1 MNRLH
6 EGFVIRGRALKNP
19 PTPFTRTPDLLST
32 CVALYHSSVQRRK
45 RHHLPDEVFEGQNH
59 VVSLTVC
66 TADRGRWLARPEMA
80 GIARD
85 EILGLHCDHPV
96 LGFCIM
102 PDHIHLLMCNAG
114 SALGTIVHGFKGRVS
129 KQVRRLDPE
138 LSPWQSGYWDHIV
151 RQEEGLY
158 DVLLYILLNPVRAGL
173 VNDWWDHPW
182 LGSPLMGDVGPDFFS
197 SASPE
202 NIVWRDLLVGG
213 P

>member
-1 MNRLH
+1 M
-6 EGFVIRGRALKNP
+6 
-19 PTPFTRTPDLLST
+19 
-32 CVALYHSSVQRRK
+32 YHSVVQRRK
-45 RHHLPDEVFEGQNH
+45 QHHLPDEVFKGQNH

-85 EILGLHCDHPV
+85 EILELHPDHPV

-102 PDHIHLLMCNAG
+102 PDHVHLLMCNAG
-114 SALGTIVHGFKGRVS
+114 TTLGAIVNRFKGRVS
-129 KQVRRLDPE
+129 SRARRLNPE
-138 LSPWQSGYWDHIV
+138 LTPWQAGYWDHIV
-151 RQEEGLY
+151 RKEEGLY

-173 VNDWWDHPW
+173 VNDWWDYPW
-182 LGSPLMGDVGPDFFS
+182 LGSPLMGDVGPNFFS

-202 NIVWRDLLVGG
+202 TIMWRDLLAGG